1 MKKLTKFSFSL
12 VAILSISLLFVQCKD
27 AKDAVVTKYLEGQ
40 AEQLN
45 KQFPLDMGGMTMEK
59 CTVEK
64 NNTLKLFITINSDA
78 EEFDA
83 ETLKANGIQSIKNT
97 PEAKQSQQ
105 LGISYAYEYKN
116 ASGKVIG
123 EVTITPED
131 YK

>member
-64 NNTLKLFITINSDA
+64 NKTLKLFITINSEV

-83 ETLKANGIQSIKNT
+83 EAEKSSAIQAMKSN
-97 PEAKQSQQ
+97 PEAKQSRE
-105 LGISYAYEYKN
+105 LGVSYAYEYKN

-123 EVTITPED
+123 EVIITPED

>member
-1 MKKLTKFSFSL
+1 MKKLTKFGFSL

-27 AKDAVVTKYLEGQ
+27 AKDAVVQKYLEGQ
-40 AEQLN
+40 SELLN
-45 KQFPLDMGGMTMEK
+45 KQLPLDMGGMILEK

-64 NNTLKLFITINSDA
+64 NNTLKLSMTINSDV
-78 EEFDA
+78 EEFDTA
-83 ETLKANGIQSIKNT
+83 AGKTAAIQSIKNS
-97 PEAKQSQQ
+97 PEGKQSQQ